1 MDTGPLRRVWGVAL
15 SAAVLCSAAALG
27 ADFLG
32 PESCKACHADAYAV
46 WSTSK
51 HARSLES
58 LTREQQKDPR
68 CIACHAPNLIEQ
80 KVGAV
85 TCESC
90 HGAGQYYVPSY
101 VMKDPELARL
111 VGLLDPGERSC
122 RSCHDA
128 SSPSLRPFD
137 FNAQLKAMDH
147 WSAGRPR
154 RATAP
159 STEGAPAR
167 GTP

>member
-1 MDTGPLRRVWGVAL
+1 MYRGPLRRSLLLAVPVVA
-15 SAAVLCSAAALG
+15 LCSAAALA

-32 PESCKACHADAYAV
+32 PESCKACHAEAYAV

-68 CIACHAPNLIEQ
+68 CVACHAPNLTEQ
-80 KVGAV
+80 KVGGV
-85 TCESC
+85 SCETC

-128 SSPSLRPFD
+128 SSPSLKPFD
-137 FNAQLKAMDH
+137 FTAKLKAMDH
-147 WSAGRPR
+147 WSAGRTR
-154 RATAP
+154 RAAAP
-159 STEGAPAR
+159 EAAPAR
-167 GTP
+167 AAQ

>member
-1 MDTGPLRRVWGVAL
+1 MLLLAVPVVA
-15 SAAVLCSAAALG
+15 LCSAAALA

-32 PESCKACHADAYAV
+32 PESCKACHPDAYAA

-51 HARSLES
+51 HARSFES
-58 LTREQQKDPR
+58 LTRDQQRDPR
-68 CIACHAPNLIEQ
+68 CVACHAPNLTEQ

-85 TCESC
+85 SCETC

-122 RSCHDA
+122 KSCHDA
-128 SSPSLRPFD
+128 SSPSLKPFD
-137 FNAQLKAMDH
+137 FTAKLKAMDH
-147 WSAGRPR
+147 WSASRTR
-154 RATAP
+154 RAAAP
-159 STEGAPAR
+159 SAESAPAR
-167 GTP
+167 ATQ

>member
-1 MDTGPLRRVWGVAL
+1 VAVPAL
-15 SAAVLCSAAALG
+15 VLCSAGALA

-32 PESCKACHADAYAV
+32 PESCKACHADAYAA
-46 WSTSK
+46 WSNSK
-51 HARSLES
+51 HARSFES
-58 LTREQQKDPR
+58 LTRDQQRDPR
-68 CIACHAPNLIEQ
+68 CIACHAPNLTEQ

-85 TCESC
+85 SCESC
-90 HGAGQYYVPSY
+90 HGAGQYYVPGY

-128 SSPSLRPFD
+128 TSPSLRPFD

-147 WSAGRPR
+147 WSAGRTR
-154 RATAP
+154 RVATP

-167 GTP
+167 ATQ